1 MNTSSILT
9 GYNNTSFPLLNHSS
23 PESSSKNT
31 WLKLMDKYI
40 DWEGSPN
47 MLHEFCL
54 FSQLPWFTPN
64 LAACFQS
71 LKEKAKV
78 ALIFWID
85 LNIDVS

>member
-47 MLHEFCL
+47 MLHESCL

-71 LKEKAKV
+71 PKGKAKV